1 MSASLEGVRGRSG
14 LDVGVYGLVAALI
27 VASLVGP
34 PLMGALDPRLAVTV
48 AYHVDR
54 APKDPWGTPWVL
66 VNGRPWS
73 LGPDH
78 LADEGRGDDVPVLDE
93 RDGWLQLYR
102 GGGEA
107 LFLLAVAV
115 AVCWEMFRAFASQLR
130 APRGSLPREV
140 RRVALLSVPIAGVV
154 LPVLAIGSQ
163 LAPGGLDAVLDSAR
177 ARMLVPVEVALF
189 VTFYVAT
196 GAVLLGVR
204 LRAPASGADD
214 GGDLDATPG
223 EDALETGCKD
233 DG

>member
-14 LDVGVYGLVAALI
+14 LDLGVYGLVAALI

-54 APKDPWGTPWVL
+54 APKDLWGTPWVL

-73 LGPDH
+73 LGPDR

-107 LFLLAVAV
+107 LFGVAVLLAVL
-115 AVCWEMFRAFASQLR
+115 WELGRALASRLR
-130 APRGSLPREV
+130 APRGPLAREAGQA
-140 RRVALLSVPIAGVV
+140 ALLAVPVAGLVIPI
-154 LPVLAIGSQ
+154 LGFGSR
-163 LAPGGLDAVLDSAR
+163 LLPGGAAAVVEELR
-177 ARMLVPVEVALF
+177 RRMLVPIELAVFGTVYA
-189 VTFYVAT
+189 AT
-196 GAVLLGVR
+196 AAVLLGVR
-204 LRAPASGADD
+204 LRAPASAGDD

-223 EDALETGCKD
+223 QDALETGCKD